1 MPPELACQVPVM
13 KEVLDAMRIAR
24 FELEGYEADD
34 IIGTLSKQAEA
45 QGAHVVILTG
55 DKDSFQLVSDKT
67 TVKTPVT
74 KGGKTETDVYTPEK
88 VMERYGSGPAAI
100 IDIKGLMGDPSDNIP
115 GVPGV
120 GEKTAVDLIKT
131 YGTIE
136 NIYAHIEEITKK
148 ALKEKLIANEEL
160 AHLSKHLATIL
171 REVPLEWNWEQVQ
184 H

>member
-1 MPPELACQVPVM
+1 M
-13 KEVLDAMRIAR
+13 
-24 FELEGYEADD
+24 
-34 IIGTLSKQAEA
+34 
-45 QGAHVVILTG
+45 
-55 DKDSFQLVSDKT
+55 
-67 TVKTPVT
+67 KTPVT

-136 NIYAHIEEITKK
+136 NIYAHIT
-148 ALKEKLIANEEL
+148 
-160 AHLSKHLATIL
+160 LS
-171 REVPLEWNWEQVQ
+171 
-184 H
+184 